1 MKRMLKWIL
10 GAGVVIFALAQ
21 FINPAR
27 TNPPVIHDFLATTT
41 LSPKIAA
48 TFRAVCYDCHSHETK
63 WPWYSHVA
71 PVSWLVASDVKE
83 GRRHLNFSDWPVDD
97 PDRAAS
103 RLENMGEQLKDK
115 EMPPAEYTLIHADAR
130 LTAAE
135 REQLIQWVGQEAAKL
150 KSPAKG
156 K

>member
-1 MKRMLKWIL
+1 MKKMLKWIF
-10 GAGVVIFALAQ
+10 GVGVVVFALIQ

-27 TNPPVIHDFLATTT
+27 TNPPVIHDFMAATTPP
-41 LSPKIAA
+41 SKIAA
-48 TFRAVCYDCHSHETK
+48 TFRAACYDCHSYETK

-71 PVSWLVASDVKE
+71 PVSWLVAGDVKE

-103 RLENMGEQLKDK
+103 RLENMGEQLNDK
-115 EMPPAEYTLIHADAR
+115 EMPPVEYTLIHADAR

-135 REQLIQWVGQEAAKL
+135 HEQLIQWMGQEAAKL